1 MPSLMSLGNGC
12 LSGIQ
17 TPNAARE
24 QRVLYDNDH
33 CSQLSIRSLLA
44 KREGGFVEAPP
55 CHIKERK
62 LHVKTSA
69 KRNQDLDKGDI
80 IAGGDLHTW
89 LIFIIDISLFR
100 NRKCNPKE
108 EENGGRRL
116 P

>member
-1 MPSLMSLGNGC
+1 MP
-12 LSGIQ
+12 
-17 TPNAARE
+17 
-24 QRVLYDNDH
+24 H
-33 CSQLSIRSLLA
+33 IRKKTDVKALA
-44 KREGGFVEAPP
+44 KRV
-55 CHIKERK
+55 
-62 LHVKTSA
+62 
-69 KRNQDLDKGDI
+69 QDLDKGDI